1 MIGKLVY
8 SKVLLIVQIFTRL
21 LSPVTGEQL
30 ISPVTSED
38 LGVLE
43 DRG

>member
-1 MIGKLVY
+1 MIGKLLY
-8 SKVLLIVQIFTRL
+8 SPVLLIVQLFTKL

-30 ISPVTSED
+30 ISPITSED

-43 DRG
+43 NNG

>member
-1 MIGKLVY
+1 MIGKLLY
-8 SKVLLIVQIFTRL
+8 SKVLLIVQIFTKL

-30 ISPVTSED
+30 ISPITSEE

-43 DRG
+43 DNG